1 MNKLIVTLALA
12 VPAAFAAATEA
23 PAQPGTALRPVS
35 ALLAKAKTLT
45 GITARV
51 PLLPDDTKPNFVRAL
66 ALTPK
71 AAEPMEKLFDAI
83 VYQGAIQPEIKLAMA
98 LRIAQIY
105 DSPYL
110 AVHANRQLTATEN
123 GRTLLPTLAKT
134 IVRPANAEEMAISYA
149 DKLTRGIHA
158 VSDGDFRLIRTRF
171 NDSQIVELTT
181 TTCFFN
187 YLVRF
192 VEATHLPVEPWAM
205 TPATEPTSKVSLP
218 LARVGLIS
226 DEEMMAVQ
234 SRLKAA
240 PTNNWNIGFAN
251 SMRAMYRSPAAASAW
266 FGYGNATREYTAVD
280 RALKLHISFAVSMA
294 NGCRYCSLHQVLG
307 LRREGVDVAKL
318 VAMAKDDSQLS
329 RRELTATLFARKLTS
344 TPAGITDA
352 DYAGLKKE
360 FGEQG
365 ALEVVQQTANFAYM
379 NRFTDGLRLPSEDE
393 AVNVYKETYG
403 KGFAEVMGAK

>member
-1 MNKLIVTLALA
+1 MNRLILTLALA
-12 VPAAFAAATEA
+12 APAAFAAATDA
-23 PAQPGTALRPVS
+23 AAQSATALRPVS

-45 GITARV
+45 GATARV
-51 PLLPDDTKPNFVRAL
+51 PLAPGDTKPNFVRAL

-71 AAEPMEKLFDAI
+71 AAEPMEQLFDAI
-83 VYQGAIQPEIKLAMA
+83 VYRGAIQPEVKLAMA

-110 AVHANRQLTATEN
+110 AVHANRLMLATDN
-123 GRTLLPTLAKT
+123 GKALAATLAKT
-134 IVRPANAEEMAISYA
+134 IVRPASAEEMAISYA

-158 VSDGDFRLIRTRF
+158 VSDEDFRLIRTRF

-192 VEATHLPVEPWAM
+192 VEATHLPVEPWAL
-205 TPATEPTSKVSLP
+205 TPAAAAKSKVTLP
-218 LARVGLIS
+218 LARIGLIS
-226 DEEMMAVQ
+226 DEEMLAVQ
-234 SRLKAA
+234 ARLKAA
-240 PTNNWNIGFAN
+240 PANNWNIGFAN

-266 FGYGNATREYTAVD
+266 FAYGTATREYTAVD
-280 RALKLHISFAVSMA
+280 RPLKLHISFAVSMA

-307 LRREGVDVAKL
+307 LRREGVDINKL
-318 VAMAKDDSQLS
+318 VAMAKDDSQLTP
-329 RRELTATLFARKLTS
+329 RERTATVFARKLTNS
-344 TPAGITDA
+344 PAGITDE
-352 DYAGLKKE
+352 DYAAIRKE

-403 KGFAEVMGAK
+403 KSFSEVTNSK

>member
-1 MNKLIVTLALA
+1 MNRLILTLAVA
-12 VPAAFAAATEA
+12 VPAAFAATDA
-23 PAQPGTALRPVS
+23 PAQPATPLRPVA
-35 ALLAKAKTLT
+35 ALLARAKTLT
-45 GITARV
+45 TTTARV
-51 PLLPDDTKPNFVRAL
+51 PLAPGDTKPNFVRAL

-71 AAEPMEKLFDAI
+71 AAEPMENLFNAI
-83 VYQGAIQPEIKLAMA
+83 VYQGAIQPEVKLAMA

-110 AVHANRQLTATEN
+110 AVHANRLMLATE
-123 GRTLLPTLAKT
+123 GGKALVPVLGKT
-134 IVRPANAEEMAISYA
+134 IVRPTSAEEMAISYA

-158 VSDGDFRLIRTRF
+158 VSDEDFRLIRTRF
-171 NDSQIVELTT
+171 NDNQIVELTT
-181 TTCFFN
+181 TTCYFN

-192 VEATHLPVEPWAM
+192 VEATRLPVEPWAL
-205 TPATEPTSKVSLP
+205 TPATAVKSKVNLP
-218 LARVGLIS
+218 LARIGLIS
-226 DEEMMAVQ
+226 DDEMLAVQ
-234 SRLKAA
+234 ARVKAA
-240 PTNNWNIGFAN
+240 PANNWNIGFAN

-266 FGYGNATREYTAVD
+266 FAYGTASREYTAVD

-318 VAMAKDDSQLS
+318 VAMAKDDSQLTP
-329 RRELTATLFARKLTS
+329 RELTATLFARKLTS
-344 TPAGITDA
+344 TPAAITDA
-352 DYAGLKKE
+352 DYDGLKKV

-393 AVNVYKETYG
+393 AVSVYKETYG
-403 KGFAEVMGAK
+403 KSFADVTSTK